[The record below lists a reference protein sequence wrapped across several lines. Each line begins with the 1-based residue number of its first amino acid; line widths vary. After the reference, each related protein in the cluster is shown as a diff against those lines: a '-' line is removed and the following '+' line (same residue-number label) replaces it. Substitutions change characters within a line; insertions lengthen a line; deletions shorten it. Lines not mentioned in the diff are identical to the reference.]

1 MRHEGQVVSPRDISE
16 EHERYRE
23 ALIQIE
29 RMKRTPR
36 AYRHQ
41 KFEHLIR
48 LAQDAL
54 RIDE

>member
-1 MRHEGQVVSPRDISE
+1 MSPRDTSE
-16 EHERYRE
+16 EHARYRE

-41 KFEHLIR
+41 KFEKLVEIAR
-48 LAQDAL
+48 EAL
-54 RIDE
+54 RLDHE